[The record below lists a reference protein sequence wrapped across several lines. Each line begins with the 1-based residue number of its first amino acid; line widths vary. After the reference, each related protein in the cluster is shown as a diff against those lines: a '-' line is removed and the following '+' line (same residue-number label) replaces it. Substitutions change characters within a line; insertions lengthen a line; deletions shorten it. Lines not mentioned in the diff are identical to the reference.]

1 MKKKNKF
8 IIFFLLAC
16 ISLFSCSS
24 NEEEVIVYEKIIE
37 SSFDI
42 DIKNV
47 NLKGFKLGKNYDI
60 KLDCITISKK
70 QYEYSKERIHKEGLN
85 EKE

>member
-42 DIKNV
+42 DIKNL

-60 KLDCITISKK
+60 
-70 QYEYSKERIHKEGLN
+70 N
-85 EKE
+85 ELPKAELVMSAIFNPKVSQVMMLL